1 MITIIGG
8 DFTRSWLS
16 LPLSHGIKVK
26 GGKKLDFRGALKLQ
40 SDHGKNHDETSK
52 ILVFLSKNNEHW
64 LVVDYRRTTNDNNRK
79 LITWYKW

>member
-26 GGKKLDFRGALKLQ
+26 GGKKIQFWGVPYFQTNPVLD
-40 SDHGKNHDETSK
+40 SETGRWWMAPSQ
-52 ILVFLSKNNEHW
+52 EHNQGDATIC
-64 LVVDYRRTTNDNNRK
+64 VQGES
-79 LITWYKW
+79 